1 MYKVTLVCDKNYAE
15 LNVEQEIEF
24 NFSDFDKCKRFMELA
39 LVFSKNE
46 NIKAILEIEKE
57 LEHGNN

>member
-57 LEHGNN
+57 LEYGNN

>member
-15 LNVEQEIEF
+15 LNFEQEIEF